1 MDVFSLLH
9 EDHENVSLIFKK
21 IESMRSKETEQT
33 REQLFKELYTEL
45 TLHAEVEEDVVYP
58 FFEEKQETASI
69 VEESLHEH
77 EDIETLLSELK
88 AMRPDDDGWVT
99 TLTELKEKVEHHVQ
113 EEEGEFF
120 PTARTLISEDQAQR
134 LGETVETMKEN
145 AQWLREQTTSDTI
158 SRTPV
163 RP

>member
-77 EDIETLLSELK
+77 EEIESVIASK
-88 AMRPDDDGWVT
+88 PSFRPRSSAPRAPSASN
-99 TLTELKEKVEHHVQ
+99 HR
-113 EEEGEFF
+113 
-120 PTARTLISEDQAQR
+120 TACF
-134 LGETVETMKEN
+134 
-145 AQWLREQTTSDTI
+145 
-158 SRTPV
+158 SRAIGIDRYRKSIRAPDRST
-163 RP
+163 

>member
-1 MDVFSLLH
+1 MNMDVFNLLQ

-21 IESMRSKETEQT
+21 IESMRSTETEQT

-77 EDIETLLSELK
+77 EEIETLLSELK

-134 LGETVETMKEN
+134 LGETVETMKEE
-145 AQWLREQTTSDTI
+145 LRGQRSGFQAA
-158 SRTPV
+158 S
-163 RP
+163 

>member
-1 MDVFSLLH
+1 MDVFNLLQ

-21 IESMRSKETEQT
+21 IESMRSTETEQT

-77 EDIETLLSELK
+77 EEIETLLSELK
-88 AMRPDDDGWVT
+88 AMRPDDEGWMAA
-99 TLTELKEKVEHHVQ
+99 LSELKEKVEHHVQ
-113 EEEGEFF
+113 EEEEEFF

-134 LGETVETMKEN
+134 LGETVETMKQE
-145 AQWLREQTTSDTI
+145 LRGQRSGFQAA
-158 SRTPV
+158 S
-163 RP
+163 

>member
-1 MDVFSLLH
+1 MDVFNLLQ

-21 IESMRSKETEQT
+21 IESMGSTETEQT

-77 EDIETLLSELK
+77 EEIETLLSELK
-88 AMRPDDDGWVT
+88 AMRPDDEGWMS

-134 LGETVETMKEN
+134 LGETVETMKEE
-145 AQWLREQTTSDTI
+145 LRGQRSGFKAA
-158 SRTPV
+158 S
-163 RP
+163 

>member
-1 MDVFSLLH
+1 MNMDVFSLLH

-69 VEESLHEH
+69 VEESLREH
-77 EDIETLLSELK
+77 EEIETLLSELK
-88 AMRPDDDGWVT
+88 AMRPDDEEWMS
-99 TLTELKEKVEHHVQ
+99 TLSELKEKVEQHVQ

-120 PTARTLISEDQAQR
+120 PTARTLISEGQMQR
-134 LGETVETMKEN
+134 LGETVETMKEE
-145 AQWLREQTTSDTI
+145 LRGQRSGFKAAC
-158 SRTPV
+158 
-163 RP
+163 